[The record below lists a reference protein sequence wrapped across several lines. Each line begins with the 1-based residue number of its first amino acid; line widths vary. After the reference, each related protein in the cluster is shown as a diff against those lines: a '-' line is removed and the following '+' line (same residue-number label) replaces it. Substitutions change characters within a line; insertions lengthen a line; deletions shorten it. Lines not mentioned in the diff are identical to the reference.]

1 MTMHGRRRN
10 WRSLENTAKIFPA
23 TSGKKD
29 ERVFRISCQLKENV
43 DPVKLQKALDLC
55 VEDFS
60 LFLCVLRVG
69 MFWNYL
75 EETHLRPVVREE
87 SQPPCSQIY
96 FRDQKNLLFEVT
108 YYKKR
113 INFETYHALTD
124 GTGAMQFVKSL
135 VFYYL
140 KEQYPEKI
148 QGSPQ
153 QVQFD
158 ATKAELSEDSF
169 EKYYSDQGK
178 GIKIPKYKAH
188 QLKYRKTE
196 YNTIHLTEGIMSVKE
211 LLSTA
216 KSYGT
221 TLSVYLTA
229 VYLCA
234 IAKDM
239 SEKQKKKTVAL
250 MIPVNLRNY
259 FPSESVRNFFGWI
272 DIGYD
277 FSKQSN
283 ELEDVI
289 AFTAK
294 FFKEELTPERIAARM
309 NGFMRMEKNPFMR
322 ILPLPVKLWGMQIG
336 AMVSSANG
344 TAVFSNVGK
353 ILMPEECR
361 EYIDW
366 FDFYTTTPKME
377 ICACSFEDN
386 LSISF
391 TSCYAESTVEK
402 NFFRMLTEKGT
413 EVRIISWN
421 AEKGGI

>member
-1 MTMHGRRRN
+1 MRGG
-10 WRSLENTAKIFPA
+10 FFF
-23 TSGKKD
+23 
-29 ERVFRISCQLKENV
+29 V
-43 DPVKLQKALDLC
+43 
-55 VEDFS
+55 
-60 LFLCVLRVG
+60 LCVLRVG

-211 LLSTA
+211 LL
-216 KSYGT
+216 
-221 TLSVYLTA
+221 VQPNP
-229 VYLCA
+229 
-234 IAKDM
+234 M
-239 SEKQKKKTVAL
+239 
-250 MIPVNLRNY
+250 
-259 FPSESVRNFFGWI
+259 
-272 DIGYD
+272 
-277 FSKQSN
+277 
-283 ELEDVI
+283 
-289 AFTAK
+289 
-294 FFKEELTPERIAARM
+294 ER
-309 NGFMRMEKNPFMR
+309 P
-322 ILPLPVKLWGMQIG
+322 
-336 AMVSSANG
+336 
-344 TAVFSNVGK
+344 
-353 ILMPEECR
+353 
-361 EYIDW
+361 
-366 FDFYTTTPKME
+366 
-377 ICACSFEDN
+377 
-386 LSISF
+386 
-391 TSCYAESTVEK
+391 
-402 NFFRMLTEKGT
+402 
-413 EVRIISWN
+413 
-421 AEKGGI
+421 